1 MKRKVFVNFPVEDI
15 DKSVVF
21 YEKLGFQKNEEFS
34 NKQAS
39 FWSWLSWLVFFRL
52 KLLSVYRL
60 DQSLWSSILVN
71 DSQRINHVLTRLI
84 LLIASFNRS
93 ISTMAN

>member
-39 FWSWLSWLVFFRL
+39 F
-52 KLLSVYRL
+52 
-60 DQSLWSSILVN
+60 
-71 DSQRINHVLTRLI
+71 
-84 LLIASFNRS
+84 
-93 ISTMAN
+93 